1 MLSTPPLYLQVVPDF
16 LCFTARRKV
25 KAMQPVPIYTPAG
38 WLNSHPLHLQLVPD
52 FLCFLLAPAWDL
64 LLLVRSVATFRSFQ
78 FPLSLRSDWSADDR
92 TALHLILC
100 ITSLH
105 LYIITALHLHH
116 IIVGQL
122 PIWLKN
128 STDSSLRR
136 IKRILNRNPSRKL
149 PQIRPSDT
157 VAAHLMVIHRL
168 SNGWRHQR
176 TRGSQSGSNAQDP
189 SSDSL
194 FCEIRWRGN
203 YSWEQDGNAL
213 LAAAAGCKDG
223 WVKCFW
229 WSHLNIITHD
239 LNSFIFVNSG
249 ILAFI

>member
-1 MLSTPPLYLQVVPDF
+1 MGPSSSLFAGGSWLPLFHSTEKSQSNATSSNIHTCWLVELSSPSSATGSPLPMF
-16 LCFTARRKV
+16 
-25 KAMQPVPIYTPAG
+25 PSGPIM
-38 WLNSHPLHLQLVPD
+38 
-52 FLCFLLAPAWDL
+52 
-64 LLLVRSVATFRSFQ
+64 RSVALGPVCCYLSVISISSFT
-78 FPLSLRSDWSADDR
+78 PLR
-92 TALHLILC
+92 LISRWQDSFTVIPC

-105 LYIITALHLHH
+105 LYITTALHLHH
-116 IIVGQL
+116 IIVSQL

-213 LAAAAGCKDG
+213 LAAGCKDG

-229 WSHLNIITHD
+229 WSHCNIITQ
-239 LNSFIFVNSG
+239 NINCFIFVNSG

>member
-1 MLSTPPLYLQVVPDF
+1 MFPSGPS
-16 LCFTARRKV
+16 
-25 KAMQPVPIYTPAG
+25 M
-38 WLNSHPLHLQLVPD
+38 
-52 FLCFLLAPAWDL
+52 
-64 LLLVRSVATFRSFQ
+64 RSVAPGPVCCYLSVISISSFTPLRLISRWQASFTFN
-78 FPLSLRSDWSADDR
+78 
-92 TALHLILC
+92 T
-100 ITSLH
+100 
-105 LYIITALHLHH
+105 LHH

-122 PIWLKN
+122 PLKN

>member
-1 MLSTPPLYLQVVPDF
+1 MLY
-16 LCFTARRKV
+16 
-25 KAMQPVPIYTPAG
+25 
-38 WLNSHPLHLQLVPD
+38 
-52 FLCFLLAPAWDL
+52 L
-64 LLLVRSVATFRSFQ
+64 LLLSICRWFLTSFVSQHGEKSKQCNQFQYTHLLVGWTLIPFICNWFPLPMFPSGPSMRSVAPGRLLLPFGHFN
-78 FPLSLRSDWSADDR
+78 FLFHSAQIDQPM
-92 TALHLILC
+92 TGQLYSNTLHHIF
-100 ITSLH
+100 TSLH
-105 LYIITALHLHH
+105 HHSFTFNTLHH
-116 IIVGQL
+116 IIVGHL

-213 LAAAAGCKDG
+213 LAAGCKDG
-223 WVKCFW
+223 EMFLMKA
-229 WSHLNIITHD
+229 S
-239 LNSFIFVNSG
+239 
-249 ILAFI
+249 